1 METLHKL
8 KEFLDPTYLIQLF
21 GYPGLTAIVFLE
33 TGAMVFFLPGDSLLF
48 MAGLFAG
55 NGDLNLFLLWLLLI
69 PAAVI
74 GDATSYMIGAKMGPA
89 LFNKPESRFFKPAH
103 MKAAHDFYE
112 KHGGKA
118 IIMARFMPIV
128 RTFVPV
134 VAGIGKMPYRR
145 FASFNII
152 GGLAWVVSM
161 TVAGYFLGQ
170 FEFVKKR
177 IELIVIGII
186 FLSVLPGLIAWL
198 RARKGGGGNNSF
210 ATMSASPDKKPEA
223 ATR

>member
-8 KEFLDPTYLIQLF
+8 KELLDPTYLIQLF
-21 GYPGLTAIVFLE
+21 GYPGVTLIVFLE

-55 NGDLNLFLLWLLLI
+55 NGDLNLLFLQLLLI
-69 PAAVI
+69 PAAI
-74 GDATSYMIGAKMGPA
+74 LGDATSYFIGSKMGPA
-89 LFNKPESRFFKPAH
+89 LFNKPDSKLFKPQH

-112 KHGGKA
+112 RHGGKA

-134 VAGIGKMPYRR
+134 VAGIAKMPYRR
-145 FASFNII
+145 FASFNMV
-152 GGLAWVVSM
+152 GGALWVSSM
-161 TVAGYFLGQ
+161 TLAGYFLGQ

-186 FLSVLPGLIAWL
+186 VLSVLPGFIAWL
-198 RARKGGGGNNSF
+198 KARKGGGGGG
-210 ATMSASPDKKPEA
+210 A
-223 ATR
+223 AQTVVTPPGA

>member
-8 KEFLDPTYLIQLF
+8 KEFIDPTHLIQMF
-21 GYPGLTAIVFLE
+21 GYPGLTLIVFLE
-33 TGAMVFFLPGDSLLF
+33 TGAMIFFLPGDSLLF

-55 NGDLNLFLLWLLLI
+55 NGDLNILSLWLLLV
-69 PAAVI
+69 PAAII
-74 GDATSYMIGAKMGPA
+74 GDATSYLIGSRVGPA
-89 LFNKPESRFFKPAH
+89 LFNKPESRLFKPAH

-145 FASFNII
+145 FAAFNAA
-152 GGLAWVVSM
+152 GGLLWVMSM
-161 TVAGYFLGQ
+161 TVMGYFLGQ
-170 FEFVKKR
+170 IELVKKH

-186 FLSVLPGLIAWL
+186 FISILPGIIAWL
-198 RARKGGGGNNSF
+198 RARK
-210 ATMSASPDKKPEA
+210 TPPPASSVIVPPG
-223 ATR
+223 T

>member
-8 KEFLDPTYLIQLF
+8 KEFIDPTHLIQMF
-21 GYPGLTAIVFLE
+21 GYPGLTLIVFLE

-55 NGDLNLFLLWLLLI
+55 NGDLNIFALWALLI

-74 GDATSYMIGAKMGPA
+74 GDATSYMIGARVGPA

-112 KHGGKA
+112 RHGGKA

-145 FASFNII
+145 FAMFNAV
-152 GGLAWVVSM
+152 GGMLWVMSM
-161 TVAGYFLGQ
+161 TVMGYFLGQ
-170 FEFVKKR
+170 VDFVKR
-177 IELIVIGII
+177 HIEGMVILII
-186 FLSVLPGLIAWL
+186 FISVLPGIIAWL
-198 RARKGGGGNNSF
+198 RARKTPP
-210 ATMSASPDKKPEA
+210 AAASVVVPPGS
-223 ATR
+223 

>member
-8 KEFLDPTYLIQLF
+8 KELLDPTHLIQLF
-21 GYPGLTAIVFLE
+21 GYPGLTLIVFLE
-33 TGAMVFFLPGDSLLF
+33 TGAMIFFLPGDSLLF

-55 NGDLNLFLLWLLLI
+55 NGDLNLLYLWLLLI
-69 PAAVI
+69 PAAI
-74 GDATSYMIGAKMGPA
+74 LGDATSYVIGSKMGPA
-89 LFNKPESRFFKPAH
+89 LFNKPESRLFKPQH

-134 VAGIGKMPYRR
+134 VAGIGQMPYRR
-145 FASFNII
+145 FAAFNVI
-152 GGLAWVVSM
+152 GGAAWVVSM

-170 FEFVKKR
+170 IDVVKKH
-177 IELIVIGII
+177 IELMVIGII
-186 FLSVLPGLIAWL
+186 FISILPGIIAWL
-198 RARKGGGGNNSF
+198 RARKAPPAVGV
-210 ATMSASPDKKPEA
+210 ATPPG
-223 ATR
+223 T

>member
-74 GDATSYMIGAKMGPA
+74 GDATSYIIGAKMGPA

-152 GGLAWVVSM
+152 GGLAWVISM

-186 FLSVLPGLIAWL
+186 FLSVLPGIIAWL
-198 RARKGGGGNNSF
+198 RARKGGGGGGT
-210 ATMSASPDKKPEA
+210 AERAVEPVVKAPGA
-223 ATR
+223 

>member
-1 METLHKL
+1 METFNKL
-8 KEFLDPTYLIQLF
+8 KQFLDPTYLIQLF

-33 TGAMVFFLPGDSLLF
+33 TGAMIFFLPGDSLLF

-55 NGDLNLFLLWLLLI
+55 EGTLNLGLLQVLLI
-69 PAAVI
+69 PAAI
-74 GDATSYMIGAKMGPA
+74 LGDATSYFIGLRMGPA
-89 LFNKPESRFFKPAH
+89 LFNRSDSKLFKPEH
-103 MKAAHDFYE
+103 MKAAQDFYE

-118 IIMARFMPIV
+118 IILARFMPVV

-145 FASFNII
+145 FATFNVI
-152 GGLAWVVSM
+152 GGIAWVVSM

-170 FEFVKKR
+170 FEFVKRR

-186 FLSVLPGLIAWL
+186 LLSVLPGFIAWW
-198 RARKGGGGNNSF
+198 RARVG
-210 ATMSASPDKKPEA
+210 AAKPTIPPA
-223 ATR
+223 

>member
-1 METLHKL
+1 MELLHKL
-8 KEFLDPTYLIQLF
+8 KGYIDPTYLIQVF

-33 TGAMVFFLPGDSLLF
+33 TGAMIFFLPGDSLLF

-55 NGDLNLFLLWLLLI
+55 EGTLNLGLLQLLLI
-69 PAAVI
+69 PAAVL
-74 GDATSYMIGAKMGPA
+74 GDATSYFIGMKMGPA
-89 LFNKPESRFFKPAH
+89 LFNRPNSKLFKPEH

-118 IIMARFMPIV
+118 IILARFMPIV

-145 FASFNII
+145 FAMFNII
-152 GGLAWVVSM
+152 GGVSWVTSM

-170 FEFVKKR
+170 FEWVKKH

-186 FLSVLPGLIAWL
+186 FISILPGIIAWAQ
-198 RARKGGGGNNSF
+198 ARFGAK
-210 ATMSASPDKKPEA
+210 TKPAS
-223 ATR
+223 